1 MKLRVKELAEERG
14 YNMSRLQRQA
24 DVAFNTIK
32 RIWRDPHA
40 SVNTDTLEKIAR
52 VLGVTVKDLFEDE

>member
-1 MKLRVKELAEERG
+1 MKLRVKELAEEQG

-32 RIWRDPHA
+32 RIWRDPQA

>member
-1 MKLRVKELAEERG
+1 MKLRVKELAEEQG

-32 RIWRDPHA
+32 RIWRDPQA
-40 SVNTDTLEKIAR
+40 SVNTDGLTPSQSLDSA
-52 VLGVTVKDLFEDE
+52 V